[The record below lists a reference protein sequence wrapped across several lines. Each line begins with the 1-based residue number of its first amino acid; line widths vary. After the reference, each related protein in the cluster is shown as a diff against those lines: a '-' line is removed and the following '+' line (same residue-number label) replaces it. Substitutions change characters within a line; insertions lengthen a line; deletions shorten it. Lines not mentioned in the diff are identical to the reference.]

1 MKRLT
6 WVWLAAVIV
15 IVGNP
20 AVVGAEEV
28 EVIAKKVTQAPTVDG
43 KPDKLWDSVKAIK
56 VTASDGPQGDV
67 EISIKT
73 VYTDKDLYMLLQW
86 PDKTMSLNRMYELS
100 GTEWKKV
107 KGNEDR
113 FSLMWDIGNTM
124 KDFAAKGCT
133 AACHKEGKEVSLRTN
148 APGERLDVWHWKA
161 HRTNPAG
168 YVDDQWLGNEVK
180 KNGDTTARGN
190 DAKTAGGYVDN
201 WDKEVKRPKFTF
213 KDGVTPGPVLL
224 KKDAAEI
231 KDYGK
236 LKPGSLLPREVLEKP
251 AGSRGDVQATGVWDR
266 GRWTLEIRRTRDTGD
281 KDHDVQFT
289 DASRPYLFGIA
300 VHDNA
305 DGDEHS
311 HTGRTAL
318 KLLLK

>member
-15 IVGNP
+15 VAGYP
-20 AVVGAEEV
+20 AGAGAEEV
-28 EVIAKKVTQAPTVDG
+28 EVIAKKVTQAPTIDG
-43 KPDKLWDSVKAIK
+43 KSDKPWDSVKATK

-73 VYTDKDLYMLLQW
+73 LYTDKDIYVLLQW
-86 PDKTMSLNRMYELS
+86 SDKTMSLNRMYELS

-113 FSLMWDIGNTM
+113 FALMWDIGNTM
-124 KDFAAKGCT
+124 KDFPSKGCT
-133 AACHKEGKEVSLRTN
+133 AACHKEGKEVSLRTGG
-148 APGERLDVWHWKA
+148 PGERLDVWHWKA

-168 YVDDQWLGNEVK
+168 YVDDQWLGNEIK
-180 KNGDTTARGN
+180 KNGEATARGN

-201 WDKEVKRPKFTF
+201 WDQEAKRPKFTF

-224 KKDAAEI
+224 KKDAMEI

-236 LKPGSLLPREVLEKP
+236 FKAGDLLPREVLEKP
-251 AGSRGDVQATGVWDR
+251 AGSRGDIEARGVWDR

-281 KDHDVQFT
+281 KDHDIQFT
-289 DASRPYLFGIA
+289 DAARAYFFGIA
-300 VHDNA
+300 VHDNG
-305 DGDEHS
+305 DGGEHS

>member
-28 EVIAKKVTQAPTVDG
+28 EVIAKKVTQAPTIDG

-113 FSLMWDIGNTM
+113 FSLMWDIGT
-124 KDFAAKGCT
+124 
-133 AACHKEGKEVSLRTN
+133 H
-148 APGERLDVWHWKA
+148 
-161 HRTNPAG
+161 
-168 YVDDQWLGNEVK
+168 
-180 KNGDTTARGN
+180 
-190 DAKTAGGYVDN
+190 
-201 WDKEVKRPKFTF
+201 
-213 KDGVTPGPVLL
+213 
-224 KKDAAEI
+224 
-231 KDYGK
+231 
-236 LKPGSLLPREVLEKP
+236 
-251 AGSRGDVQATGVWDR
+251 
-266 GRWTLEIRRTRDTGD
+266 
-281 KDHDVQFT
+281 
-289 DASRPYLFGIA
+289 
-300 VHDNA
+300 
-305 DGDEHS
+305 
-311 HTGRTAL
+311 
-318 KLLLK
+318 